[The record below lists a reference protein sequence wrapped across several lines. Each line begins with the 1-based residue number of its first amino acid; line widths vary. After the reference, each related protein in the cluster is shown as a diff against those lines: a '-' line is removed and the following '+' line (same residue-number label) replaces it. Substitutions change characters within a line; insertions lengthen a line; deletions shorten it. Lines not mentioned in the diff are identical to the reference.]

1 MIKIKSKLK
10 RFTALALACLTATTS
25 VPITSYAIGGNTGA
39 GDQAGIQ
46 GGVGSDLGANRPA
59 SRIGFRVSIV
69 SKDDPSKVISVDD
82 NGNPKVID
90 FLFTDEAN
98 FQKYTGYKTSGEETG
113 TTGIRSNIT
122 YWGLGSRLQPWDT
135 QNRVEI
141 KPQKDYI
148 NETTNFG
155 REVPQWNYSEG
166 SILFAGNGSAFR
178 QWFIETPEGE
188 VAAEDGIIWV
198 AGGVTSTKR
207 GQRVDVTTSYTDVDG
222 NPVKFSV
229 DIPSLETEDDIEK
242 WVDQYAHNW
251 NPAIT
256 AFARDELGITN
267 WDSIDADEKAMLY
280 TDFINTQ
287 KSLVEDIAKSNEVV
301 AENIDDIYARLDDV
315 LKSMSSQ

>member
-39 GDQAGIQ
+39 GDQAGIV

-82 NGNPKVID
+82 AGNPQVID
-90 FLFTDEAN
+90 FLFCEEDI
-98 FQKYTGYKTSGEETG
+98 FQKYTGYKTNGKEAD
-113 TTGIRSNIT
+113 TTGIRTNIT
-122 YWGLGSRLQPWDT
+122 YWGYGSRLQSWDA
-135 QNRVEI
+135 QNVLKI
-141 KPQKDYI
+141 LPQKDYI

-229 DIPSLETEDDIEK
+229 DIPALKTKADIDN
-242 WVDQYAHNW
+242 WVDQYSHNW
-251 NPAIT
+251 DPAIE
-256 AFARDELGITN
+256 AFAKI
-267 WDSIDADEKAMLY
+267 
-280 TDFINTQ
+280 
-287 KSLVEDIAKSNEVV
+287 
-301 AENIDDIYARLDDV
+301 
-315 LKSMSSQ
+315 